1 MELGDSIMNYKP
13 SWNWLDV
20 ILVYGGIIILS
31 FLMGRYGQHLMSFLH
46 QFGFPNVGLAYFT
59 VAYVLQFLV
68 TVGLVLLLVV
78 VARRTD
84 WRELGLKPLSARKM
98 LRYGIVGGLALLAVI
113 FVLSLPLEILNPDI
127 EPQVY
132 EEILRSA
139 HGVSQLLLLLLM
151 GAVLAPISEEL
162 FFRGMIYPLTRY
174 SLGPFWGA
182 IGAGIIFGLAHW
194 DAWRAIPL
202 AIGGAILCYLYEKSD
217 SIWATVTAHGMWNGI
232 MTLLVYFSLA

>member
-1 MELGDSIMNYKP
+1 MNYKP

-31 FLMGRYGQHLMSFLH
+31 FLMGKVWTASDVLSAPVRLSQCG
-46 QFGFPNVGLAYFT
+46 VGLLHRGLCPAVF
-59 VAYVLQFLV
+59 V
-68 TVGLVLLLVV
+68 TVGLVLVLVV
-78 VARRTD
+78 VASRTD

-151 GAVLAPISEEL
+151 GAVLAPISEDL

-174 SLGPFWGA
+174 SLGHFGA
-182 IGAGIIFGLAHW
+182 
-194 DAWRAIPL
+194 PSVQ
-202 AIGGAILCYLYEKSD
+202 E
-217 SIWATVTAHGMWNGI
+217 
-232 MTLLVYFSLA
+232 